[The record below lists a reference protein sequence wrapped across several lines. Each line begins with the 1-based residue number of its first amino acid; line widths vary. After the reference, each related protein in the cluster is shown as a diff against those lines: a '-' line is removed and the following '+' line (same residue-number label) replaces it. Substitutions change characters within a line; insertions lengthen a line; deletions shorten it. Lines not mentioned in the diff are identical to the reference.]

1 MAVKQR
7 EGIYVGGK
15 EIVERYVGK
24 QLVWRKRKYIL
35 VDTLQTK
42 GWNISG
48 DTIYSK
54 EETWNGI
61 WQDSISTKLATVRK
75 ANINGQW
82 FDVSSAKV
90 NSHRGQYNEM
100 YYYYEIT
107 FADYRGAN
115 LAVSSNETKL
125 YRIEN

>member
-15 EIVERYVGK
+15 EIVERYVGRR
-24 QLVWRKRKYIL
+24 LVWRKQKYTL
-35 VDTLQTK
+35 VDILQTK
-42 GWNISG
+42 GWNIDG
-48 DTIYSK
+48 NTIYSR
-54 EETWNGI
+54 EEMWNGI
-61 WQDSISTKLATVRK
+61 WQDSISTKFSTVRK

-90 NSHRGQYNEM
+90 NNRRGTYKET

-107 FADYRGAN
+107 FADYRAAN
-115 LAVSSNETKL
+115 LAVGSSETKL
-125 YRIEN
+125 YRIEK